1 VNQQNK
7 LMSEKQRTLAKEISL
22 TGKGLHT
29 GINVTITFK
38 PAPANHGYK
47 FCRTD
52 LPGKPVIDALAEH
65 VTDTSRGTTLVQNNA
80 SVQTIEHVLAA
91 LHGLRV
97 DNALIEMDGPEA
109 PIMGGSSWKFVDA
122 VKEAGIVELKED
134 RNYFVVKQKITY
146 SDEEHG
152 VDLIVY
158 PDDHFSINVLI
169 DYNSHILGNQ
179 YAILDSI
186 DDFEKEISRS
196 RTFVFFHELEPLFK
210 MGLIKGGDLDNAIV
224 ILEKEVEQ
232 AEIDRIAKLFN
243 RPGISTHTAGI
254 LNNTELR
261 YPNEPARH
269 KLLDIMGDLA
279 LVGHPIKGK
288 VVATRPGHL
297 ANTRL
302 AKIMRQEMK
311 KALSKKD
318 VPVYDPTQPPVYTVE
333 EIRKKLPHR
342 FPFLLVDKVILL
354 EESSIVGIKNVT
366 FNEAF
371 FQGHFPEEPVMPGVL
386 LVEALAQT
394 GGLLVLS
401 TVDDPEKYST
411 YFLKI
416 DKVKF
421 KSKVVPGDTVIL
433 KMELTDLIRR
443 GIVTMFGQA
452 FVGNKLVLE
461 GELTAQVVK
470 NKI

>member
-1 VNQQNK
+1 
-7 LMSEKQRTLAKEISL
+7 MSEKQRTLAKEISL

-29 GINVTITFK
+29 GIDVIITFK

-47 FCRTD
+47 FCRVD

-80 SVQTIEHVLAA
+80 SVSTIEHVLAA
-91 LHGLRV
+91 FHGLQV
-97 DNALIEMDGPEA
+97 DNAFIEMNGPEA
-109 PIMGGSSWKFVDA
+109 PIMGGSASTFVDA
-122 VKEAGIVELKED
+122 IKEAGIVDLKED
-134 RNYFVVKQKITY
+134 RNYFVVKQKITF

-158 PDDHFSINVLI
+158 PDDHFSVNVLI
-169 DYNSHILGNQ
+169 DYNSKILGNQ
-179 YAILDSI
+179 YSILDNI
-186 DDFEKEISRS
+186 DHFEKDISRS
-196 RTFVFFHELEPLFK
+196 RTFVFFHELEPLFN

-232 AEIDRIAKLFN
+232 SELDRIAKLFN

-254 LNNTELR
+254 LNSTELR

-269 KLLDIMGDLA
+269 KLLDILGDLA

-288 VVATRPGHL
+288 VVATRPGHS
-297 ANTRL
+297 ANTKL
-302 AKIMRQEMK
+302 AKLMRLEMK
-311 KALSKKD
+311 KALSKRD
-318 VPVYDPTQPPVYTVE
+318 IPVYDPSQPPVFTVD
-333 EIRKKLPHR
+333 EIKKRLPHR
-342 FPFLLVDKVILL
+342 FPFLLVDKVISLD
-354 EESSIVGIKNVT
+354 ESSIVGIKNVT
-366 FNEAF
+366 FNESF
-371 FQGHFPEEPVMPGVL
+371 FQGHFPGEPIMPGVL

-401 TVDDPEKYST
+401 TVEEPEKYST

-421 KSKVVPGDTVIL
+421 KHKVVPGDTVIL
-433 KMELTDLIRR
+433 KMELTDVIRR

-461 GELTAQVVK
+461 GELTAQIVK
-470 NKI
+470 NK

>member
-1 VNQQNK
+1 
-7 LMSEKQRTLAKEISL
+7 MSEKQRTLAKEVSL

-29 GINVTITFK
+29 GIVVTITFK

-47 FCRTD
+47 FCRVD
-52 LPGKPVIDALAEH
+52 LPGKPIIDALAEH
-65 VTDTSRGTTLVQNNA
+65 VTDTSRGTTLVHNNA
-80 SVQTIEHVLAA
+80 SVATIEHVLAA
-91 LHGLRV
+91 LHGLRI
-97 DNALIEMDGPEA
+97 DNALIELNGPEA
-109 PIMGGSSWKFVDA
+109 PIMGGASWKFVEA
-122 VKEAGIVELKED
+122 IKEVGLVELKED
-134 RNYFVVKQKITY
+134 RNYFVVKQKITF

-169 DYNSHILGNQ
+169 DYNSRILGNQ

-186 DDFEKEISRS
+186 DDFEKDICKS

-210 MGLIKGGDLDNAIV
+210 AGLIKGGDLDNAIV
-224 ILEKEVEQ
+224 ILEREVDQE
-232 AEIDRIAKLFN
+232 EIDRIAKLFN
-243 RPGISTHTAGI
+243 RPGISSHKAGI

-269 KLLDIMGDLA
+269 KLLDIMGELA
-279 LVGHPIKGK
+279 LVAHPIKGK
-288 VVATRPGHL
+288 VVATRPGHS
-297 ANTRL
+297 ANTKL
-302 AKIMRQEMK
+302 AKLIRQEMK
-311 KALSKKD
+311 KTISKRD
-318 VPVYDPTQPPVYTVE
+318 IPLYDPTQPPVFTVE
-333 EIRKKLPHR
+333 EIKNRLPHR
-342 FPFLLVDKVILL
+342 APFLLVDKIISLD
-354 EESSIVGIKNVT
+354 ETSIVGIKNVT
-366 FNEAF
+366 FNETF
-371 FQGHFPEEPVMPGVL
+371 FQGHFPEEPIMPGVL

-401 TVDDPEKYST
+401 TVDEPVKYST

-421 KSKVVPGDTVIL
+421 KNKVVPGDTVIL
-433 KMELTDLIRR
+433 KMELVDVIRR

-470 NKI
+470 NK

>member
-1 VNQQNK
+1 MN
-7 LMSEKQRTLAKEISL
+7 EKQRTLAGEISL

-29 GINVTITFK
+29 GINVTITLK

-52 LPGKPVIDALAEH
+52 LPGKPIIDALAEH

-80 SVQTIEHVLAA
+80 SVATVEHVLAA
-91 LHGLRV
+91 FHGLRV
-97 DNALIEMDGPEA
+97 DNALIELDGPEA
-109 PIMGGSSWKFVDA
+109 PIMGGSSWKFV
-122 VKEAGIVELKED
+122 EAIKQVGIVEQKED
-134 RNYFVVKQKITY
+134 RNYFVVKQKIVY
-146 SDEEHG
+146 SEEEHG

-169 DYNSHILGNQ
+169 DYNSKILGNQ
-179 YAILDSI
+179 YSILDSI
-186 DDFEKEISRS
+186 DDFEEKISKS
-196 RTFVFFHELEPLFK
+196 RTFVFFHELEPLYN
-210 MGLIKGGDLDNAIV
+210 MGMIKGGDLDNAIV

-232 AEIDRIAKLFN
+232 SEIDRIAKLFN
-243 RPGISTHTAGI
+243 RPGINAHVAGV

-269 KLLDIMGDLA
+269 KLLDIMGDIA

-288 VVATRPGHL
+288 IVATRPGHH

-302 AKIMRQEMK
+302 ARIMRQEMK
-311 KALSKKD
+311 KAASKRD
-318 VPVYDPTQPPVYTVE
+318 IPVYDPSQPAVFTIE
-333 EIRKKLPHR
+333 DIKKRLPHR
-342 FPFLLVDKVILL
+342 FPFLLVDKIISLD
-354 EESSIVGIKNVT
+354 ETAIVGIKNVT

-371 FQGHFPEEPVMPGVL
+371 FQGHFPDEPVMPGVL

-401 TVDDPEKYST
+401 TVEDPERYST

-416 DKVKF
+416 DKLKF
-421 KSKVVPGDTVIL
+421 KHKVVPGDTVIL
-433 KMELTDLIRR
+433 KMELSDVIRR

-452 FVGNKLVLE
+452 FVGNTLVLE
-461 GELTAQVVK
+461 GEMTAQVVK
-470 NKI
+470 NK

>member
-1 VNQQNK
+1 VNQSK
-7 LMSEKQRTLAKEISL
+7 ILMSEKQRTLAKEISL

-122 VKEAGIVELKED
+122 IKEAGIVELKED

-186 DDFEKEISRS
+186 DDFEKDISKS

-342 FPFLLVDKVILL
+342 FPFLMVDKIILL